1 MRCLISVSDFAL
13 GILPLCDINARGDA
27 HSQNINPCFSELR
40 VFADTG
46 ASARMDLAG
55 SLSGLYQLTDSRRLL
70 GDATQTDWAQF
81 DDVDIN
87 FNSPNEPDSVTTD
100 ARDDS
105 YRDSPG
111 VRYQPK

>member
-1 MRCLISVSDFAL
+1 
-13 GILPLCDINARGDA
+13 
-27 HSQNINPCFSELR
+27 
-40 VFADTG
+40 
-46 ASARMDLAG
+46 
-55 SLSGLYQLTDSRRLL
+55 L

-100 ARDDS
+100 AWDDS

-111 VRYQPK
+111 VCYQPM